1 MSKDDVYRI
10 LVEFFMDS
18 FREDPSGVGD
28 WFAQGGNDIDAF
40 YEIVSNE
47 RKKSEP
53 DQGSMY
59 ELVREQP
66 PIRGTKR

>member
-1 MSKDDVYRI
+1 MNKEEAYCI

-18 FREDPSGVGD
+18 FREDPAGVGD

-40 YEIVSNE
+40 YEIVSHE
-47 RKKSEP
+47 QKRGEP

-66 PIRGTKR
+66 PIRETKR